1 MIVSPKSG
9 RKSEEFLMNEKFSVH
24 WQKTCINI
32 KKRQKSVWY
41 SMLVK
46 SSFCCMQYTYRILN
60 NYIQL
65 NAVMLIIIS
74 FLLTSFD

>member
-1 MIVSPKSG
+1 MIVSSKSG
-9 RKSEEFLMNEKFSVH
+9 RKPEEFLMNEKFSVH

-32 KKRQKSVWY
+32 KKRQKSVVFY
-41 SMLVK
+41 AGEKLYAVHLRNI
-46 SSFCCMQYTYRILN
+46 FY